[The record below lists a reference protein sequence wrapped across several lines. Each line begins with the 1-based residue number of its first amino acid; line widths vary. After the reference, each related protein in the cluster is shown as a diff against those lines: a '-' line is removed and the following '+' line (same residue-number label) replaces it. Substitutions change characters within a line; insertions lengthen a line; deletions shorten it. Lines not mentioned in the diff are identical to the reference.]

1 MVFAVSIFSEGFDK
15 THLNMPLQST
25 LTFFQNIS
33 MITKTFKEAMSIE
46 IKGIKVPAD
55 GVCCPNFSEGFDET
69 LISMP
74 LQSALTFFKI
84 SQRSYVN

>member
-25 LTFFQNIS
+25 LTFFQNIA
-33 MITKTFKEAMSIE
+33 MITKTFKEATSIE

-55 GVCCPNFSEGFDET
+55 GVCCPNFQQRFC
-69 LISMP
+69 P
-74 LQSALTFFKI
+74 NLTKI
-84 SQRSYVN
+84 NSPAAVESQK